1 MQKNIKL
8 GSKKKS
14 SVILFI
20 NKNKLIRRLKKINI
34 NNDLLIFK
42 LINNNVLDYS
52 IEKLNNKCI
61 LKDDKP
67 ILKKEYIDS
76 YNHYIYILDNF
87 IDYFHNCFNAGID
100 SEYDI
105 LSSCLNG
112 NDNILLSKY
121 YVFNNDNIDYYKME
135 YNKIIISNFYYNAYD
150 FRKELNS
157 LFDDFSTRLEKIDI
171 DDTQNIE
178 KILEMLKTIY
188 MYNKDRH
195 IVLALFNR
203 VDSSTYKFYLESFEF
218 MFYSYFSKRGK
229 IKTNYN

>member
-1 MQKNIKL
+1 MQKSIKL
-8 GSKKKS
+8 GSKKNS
-14 SVILFI
+14 SVILYFK
-20 NKNKLIRRLKKINI
+20 KNKLNKRLKKISV
-34 NNDLLIFK
+34 NNDLLINK
-42 LINNNVLDYS
+42 LINNGVLDCS
-52 IEKLNNKCI
+52 IKKINTKSI
-61 LKDDKP
+61 LKENKP

-112 NDNILLSKY
+112 NDNIFLNKH

-135 YNKIIISNFYYNAYD
+135 YNKIIISNFYYNAYT
-150 FRKELNS
+150 FRKELDS
-157 LFDDFSTRLEKIDI
+157 QFDDFSIKVEKIDFNNVEDI
-171 DDTQNIE
+171 N
-178 KILEMLKTIY
+178 KILEMLKIIY

-195 IVLALFNR
+195 IVLALFNK

-229 IKTNYN
+229 IKN

>member
-20 NKNKLIRRLKKINI
+20 NKKILIRRLKKINI
-34 NNDLLIFK
+34 NNDLLIYK
-42 LINNNVLDYS
+42 LINNGVLDCS
-52 IEKLNNKCI
+52 IKKINTKSI
-61 LKDDKP
+61 LKENKP

-87 IDYFHNCFNAGID
+87 VDYFHNCFNAGID
-100 SEYDI
+100 SEYEI
-105 LSSCLNG
+105 LSACLNG
-112 NDNILLSKY
+112 NDNIFLNKH

-135 YNKIIISNFYYNAYD
+135 YNKIIISNFYYNAYT
-150 FRKELNS
+150 FRKELDS
-157 LFDDFSTRLEKIDI
+157 QFDDFSIKVEKIDFNNVEDI
-171 DDTQNIE
+171 N
-178 KILEMLKTIY
+178 KILEMLKIIY

-195 IVLALFNR
+195 IVLALFNK

-229 IKTNYN
+229 IKN

>member
-20 NKNKLIRRLKKINI
+20 NKKILIRRLKKINI

-42 LINNNVLDYS
+42 LINNGVLDYS

-61 LKDDKP
+61 LKYDKP

-112 NDNILLSKY
+112 NDNIFLNKH

-135 YNKIIISNFYYNAYD
+135 YNKIIISNFYYNAYT
-150 FRKELNS
+150 FRKELDS
-157 LFDDFSTRLEKIDI
+157 QFDDFSIKVEKIDFNNVGDI
-171 DDTQNIE
+171 N

-195 IVLALFNR
+195 IVLALFNK

-229 IKTNYN
+229 IKN

>member
-20 NKNKLIRRLKKINI
+20 NKKILIRRLKKINI
-34 NNDLLIFK
+34 NNDLLIYK
-42 LINNNVLDYS
+42 LINNGVLDCS
-52 IEKLNNKCI
+52 IKKINTKSI
-61 LKDDKP
+61 LKENKP

-76 YNHYIYILDNF
+76 YNHYIYVLDNF
-87 IDYFHNCFNAGID
+87 IDYFHNCFNVGID

-112 NDNILLSKY
+112 NDNIFLNKH

-135 YNKIIISNFYYNAYD
+135 YNKIIISNFYYNAYT
-150 FRKELNS
+150 FRKELDS
-157 LFDDFSTRLEKIDI
+157 QFDDFSIKVEKIDFNNVGDI
-171 DDTQNIE
+171 N

-195 IVLALFNR
+195 IVLALFNK

-229 IKTNYN
+229 IKN

>member
-20 NKNKLIRRLKKINI
+20 NKKILIRRLKKINI
-34 NNDLLIFK
+34 NNDLLIYK
-42 LINNNVLDYS
+42 LINNGVLDCS
-52 IEKLNNKCI
+52 IKKINTKSI
-61 LKDDKP
+61 LKENKP

-112 NDNILLSKY
+112 NDNIFLNKH

-135 YNKIIISNFYYNAYD
+135 YNKIIISNFYYNAYT
-150 FRKELNS
+150 FRKELDS
-157 LFDDFSTRLEKIDI
+157 QFDDFSIKVEKIDFNNVGDI
-171 DDTQNIE
+171 N

-195 IVLALFNR
+195 IVLALFNK

-229 IKTNYN
+229 IKN